1 MTREEA
7 NKLLDEVRVGKPHL
21 ARDIDLALLTTG
33 DLNGKLY
40 SLDTYLNHRFAS
52 GFSPTYPVAALQNQ
66 EGEQA

>member
-1 MTREEA
+1 MNREQA

-33 DLNGKLY
+33 DLHGKLY
-40 SLDTYLNHRFAS
+40 DLDTYLNHRFAG

>member
-21 ARDIDLALLTTG
+21 DRDIDLALLTTG

-40 SLDTYLNHRFAS
+40 SLDTYLNHRFAG
-52 GFSPTYPVAALQNQ
+52 GFSPTYPVAYLQNQ
-66 EGEQA
+66 KGE

>member
-40 SLDTYLNHRFAS
+40 SLDTYLNHRFA
-52 GFSPTYPVAALQNQ
+52 GRFSPTYPVAYLQNQ
-66 EGEQA
+66 KGE

>member
-1 MTREEA
+1 MTREQA

-33 DLNGKLY
+33 DLHGKLY
-40 SLDTYLNHRFAS
+40 DLDTFLNHRFA
-52 GFSPTYPVAALQNQ
+52 GRFSPTYPVAALQNQ